1 MTTATL
7 HDKAAR
13 SLERWIGMVNAGDLS
28 GVHSI
33 ISPDAVFRSPMSIHA
48 YESKAAVMLALESVS
63 KVFGGFAYHRQAIGT
78 DGCSVVLE
86 FSASIGGRQLKGI
99 DFVRFGDD
107 GLIVDFEVM
116 LRPFNALQALGEAMG
131 QQVGNRMTAYKRPH
145 DAAVAGT

>member
-1 MTTATL
+1 
-7 HDKAAR
+7 
-13 SLERWIGMVNAGDLS
+13 MVNAGDLS
-28 GVHSI
+28 GVGSV
-33 ISPDAVFRSPMSIHA
+33 ISPDAVFRSPMSIHD
-48 YESKAAVMLALESVS
+48 YESKAAVMLALEGVS

-86 FSASIGGRQLKGI
+86 FSASIDGRQLKGV

-131 QQVGNRMTAYKRPH
+131 QQVGDRMTAYKRPH
-145 DAAVAGT
+145 AAVVAGP